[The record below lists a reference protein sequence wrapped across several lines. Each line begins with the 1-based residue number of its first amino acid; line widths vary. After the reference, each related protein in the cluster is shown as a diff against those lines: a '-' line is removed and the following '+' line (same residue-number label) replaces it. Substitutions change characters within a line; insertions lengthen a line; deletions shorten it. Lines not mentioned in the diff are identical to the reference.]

1 MTIAHCPFSFIN
13 CPLPYGTSI
22 DISLPE
28 KLKFGRLRPF
38 INFAAV
44 CDRAVIIIG
53 KAIDGS
59 HATNAVVAD
68 FPSLP
73 NCCV

>member
-1 MTIAHCPFSFIN
+1 MV
-13 CPLPYGTSI
+13 
-22 DISLPE
+22 ISLPE

-38 INFAAV
+38 MNLAAV
-44 CDRAVIIIG
+44 CDKAVIIIG

-68 FPSLP
+68 LP
-73 NCCV
+73 KRPNGCV